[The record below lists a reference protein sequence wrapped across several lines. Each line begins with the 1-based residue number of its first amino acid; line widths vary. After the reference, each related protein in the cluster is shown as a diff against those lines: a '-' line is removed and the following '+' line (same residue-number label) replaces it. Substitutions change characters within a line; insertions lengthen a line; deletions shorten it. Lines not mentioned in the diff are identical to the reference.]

1 MEKTKEKLS
10 IVIPLANE
18 SNTLND
24 FYEEIIDAIK
34 PYSSRL
40 DINILFVLDNVS
52 KDNTKKI
59 VEELEK
65 KDKRVKLLWAPQ
77 NRCVVDAYVNG
88 FLAAFDM
95 DVDYILEMDGGFSHQ
110 PKEIPQFIHKLLEG
124 YDCVFG
130 SRFIKGGGL
139 RSTPKR
145 KFFSKIGT
153 IIANIFLGLKL
164 KDATS
169 GFEGFRVD
177 VLKKILKKSLKSR
190 GHFFQTEIRFRART
204 FKWIE
209 VPIHYKNPSNSLSS
223 EFIKNSVT
231 TLFSCIFA
239 RIREVRYD

>member
-1 MEKTKEKLS
+1 MKKTKEKLS

-18 SNTLND
+18 SKTLNK
-24 FYEEIIDAIK
+24 FYEEIVKAIK
-34 PYSSRL
+34 PYNSKL
-40 DINILFVLDNVS
+40 DIKILFVLDNVS
-52 KDNTKKI
+52 KDNTKEI
-59 VEELEK
+59 VEGFEK
-65 KDKRVKLLWAPQ
+65 KDKMVKLVWAPQ

-88 FLAAFDM
+88 FLAAFDLKS
-95 DVDYILEMDGGFSHQ
+95 DYILEMDGGFSHQ
-110 PKEIPQFIHKLLEG
+110 PKEIPQFIDKLLLG

-153 IIANIFLGLKL
+153 IIANLFLGLKL

-169 GFEGFRVD
+169 GFEAFRMD
-177 VLKKILKKSLKSR
+177 VLKKILRKKLVSR

-209 VPIHYKNPSNSLSS
+209 VPIHYRNPSNSLSTDS
-223 EFIKNSVT
+223 INNSFT
-231 TLFSCIFA
+231 ALFSCMRE
-239 RIREVRYD
+239 RIKGIKYD